1 MKLILASRNKKKI
14 REMEALL
21 AKYVDDVRILSLDDV
36 GFEGDIEE
44 DGTTFEENALIK
56 ARTAMAAANGA
67 GLADDRIAAAQAAA
81 IADDRIAAIADDR
94 IAAVAD
100 DRIAAIADDRIAA
113 IADDRIAAIADD
125 SGLAVDALNGAPGVY
140 SARYAGGHGDDAANN
155 ALLLKNLA
163 DVPAEART
171 ARFVCCIACV
181 FPDGTSFTVRGETE
195 GLIIDHARG
204 EGGFGYD
211 PYFYYQPYGKTFAEL
226 TADQKN
232 AISHRGKAV
241 AKLAEKMKTI

>member
-1 MKLILASRNKKKI
+1 MKLILASRNQKKI

-21 AKYVDDVRILSLDDV
+21 SRFVGGVQILSLDDV
-36 GFEGDIEE
+36 GFKGDIEE
-44 DGTTFEENALIK
+44 NGATYEENALIK
-56 ARTAMAAANGA
+56 ARTAVAASENNY
-67 GLADDRIAAAQAAA
+67 
-81 IADDRIAAIADDR
+81 
-94 IAAVAD
+94 
-100 DRIAAIADDRIAA
+100 
-113 IADDRIAAIADD
+113 AAIADD
-125 SGLAVDALNGAPGVY
+125 SGLSVDALNGAPGVY

-155 ALLLKNLA
+155 ALLLQNLS
-163 DVPAEART
+163 DVPAEGRT

-195 GLIIDHARG
+195 GLIIEDARG

-211 PYFYYQPYGKTFAEL
+211 PYFYYEPFGKTFAEL

-241 AKLAEKMKTI
+241 EKLAERLMAKEA

>member
-14 REMEALL
+14 KEMEALL
-21 AKYVDDVRILSLDDV
+21 AQYIAGVQILSLDDV

-44 DGTTFEENALIK
+44 NGTTFEENALIK
-56 ARTAMAAANGA
+56 ARTAMEAAQGA
-67 GLADDRIAAAQAAA
+67 GLADDGIDATSVAAIADDRIDATSVAA
-81 IADDRIAAIADDR
+81 IADDRIAAIADDG

-100 DRIAAIADDRIAA
+100 D
-113 IADDRIAAIADD
+113 
-125 SGLAVDALNGAPGVY
+125 SGLSVDVLGGAPGVY
-140 SARYAGGHGDDAANN
+140 SARYAGSHGDDAANN
-155 ALLLKNLA
+155 ALLLQNLA

-195 GLIIDHARG
+195 GRIIDEARG
-204 EGGFGYD
+204 DGGFGYD
-211 PYFYYQPYGKTFAEL
+211 PYFYYEPYGKTFAEL

-241 AKLAEKMKTI
+241 EKLAAQLTHP